1 MQYDCGDIL
10 FDFFFRGD
18 YAITWSA
25 SSVDIRLDVE
35 SISEASNDLSLAV
48 GANQSAGSDLRLAV
62 ASLIAVASDTVFDVK
77 AISVSAVAL
86 NVIQSGWR
94 NSSLSLTVSEQN
106 AYGNHQMQLNLRE
119 EDWFTN

>member
-35 SISEASNDLSLAV
+35 SVSEASNDLNLAV
-48 GANQSAGSDLRLAV
+48 ATNQSISTDLRLAV
-62 ASLIAVASDTVFDVK
+62 ASLITVNSDTVFDVK
-77 AISVSAVAL
+77 TISVSAVAL

-94 NSSLSLTVSEQN
+94 DSSLSLTVTGQN
-106 AYGNHQMQLNLRE
+106 VSGNHQMQLNLRE